1 MVGISVESADRCTV
15 AELAA
20 GIPHGQIGVTTV
32 GKVRIRLNCVGTMQD
47 LARQEITL
55 YEGLPLILYSE
66 EFEMDG
72 LVQYSATENVWVAL
86 IDWDAIRHQ
95 EEAVAQPEYQL
106 S

>member
-1 MVGISVESADRCTV
+1 
-15 AELAA
+15 
-20 GIPHGQIGVTTV
+20 
-32 GKVRIRLNCVGTMQD
+32 MQD

-66 EFEMDG
+66 ELEMDG

-95 EEAVAQPEYQL
+95 EEAVAQPEYQP